1 MFQINFNF
9 QIALRFQI
17 DVDPLI
23 DHLVERS
30 RNEDERQSDGMKSQL
45 DDALTR
51 RQETEAKLVQAEA
64 QIAQLQEVVK

>member
-1 MFQINFNF
+1 MFLINF